1 MSVLCW
7 GEFGEMAVRKMGQVK
22 PGESLL
28 ILADTRTDM
37 EIAEACLIAGINAK
51 ANAQMLVIPW
61 VALSDTHELN
71 RVTVG
76 AIREADVIVGL
87 CETMFVSK
95 ETTTA
100 ARKNGTRI
108 ASTVV
113 SREDDFAIDGI
124 VNVDYDKIISIANK
138 AIELWENADICRVTS
153 DAGTDISFGMK
164 GRPALL
170 GDGMATVPGEAD
182 FFPRVS
188 IANAPIEETIN
199 GTIVIDGNI
208 PPGKLV
214 NEPVTCRV
222 EKGVIVKITGGAD
235 ASTLKREFEKSKDPI
250 AKHICHFT
258 LGLNPQAITSGHLH
272 QDEHVLGAVTFGSGS
287 QDPDFKG
294 NVPPSKVHFDVVL
307 PSPTI
312 YLDGIIMCENNRLN
326 PEMGLGGL

>member
-1 MSVLCW
+1 MSVLRW

-51 ANAQMLVIPW
+51 ADAQMLVIPW
-61 VALSDTHELN
+61 MALSDTRELN
-71 RVTVG
+71 RVTIG
-76 AIREADVIVGL
+76 AIRESDVIVGL
-87 CETMFVSK
+87 CETMFIAT

-108 ASTVV
+108 AATFV
-113 SREDDFAIDGI
+113 SGMEDFAIDGI
-124 VNVDYDKIISIANK
+124 VNVDYDKMIASANK
-138 AIELWENADICRVTS
+138 AIKLWENADICRVTS
-153 DAGTDISFGMK
+153 TAGTDISFGMK

-182 FFPRVS
+182 FFPGVS

-208 PPGKLV
+208 PPGRLV
-214 NEPVTCRV
+214 NEPVTCRI
-222 EKGVIVKITGGAD
+222 EKGVIVEITGGVD
-235 ASTLKREFEKSKDPI
+235 ANSLKDEFDKTQDPI

-258 LGLNPQAITSGHLH
+258 LGLNPQAKTTGHLH

-307 PSPTI
+307 PSSTI
-312 YLDGIIMCENNRLN
+312 YLDGVIMCENNRLN
-326 PEMGLGGL
+326 PELGL

>member
-1 MSVLCW
+1 
-7 GEFGEMAVRKMGQVK
+7 
-22 PGESLL
+22 
-28 ILADTRTDM
+28 
-37 EIAEACLIAGINAK
+37 
-51 ANAQMLVIPW
+51 
-61 VALSDTHELN
+61 
-71 RVTVG
+71 
-76 AIREADVIVGL
+76 
-87 CETMFVSK
+87 MFIEK

-108 ASTVV
+108 ASTII
-113 SREDDFAIDGI
+113 SSLDDFAINGI
-124 VNVDYDKIISIANK
+124 VNVDYDKMISIANR
-138 AIELWENADICRVTS
+138 AIELWENTDFCRVTS
-153 DAGTDISFGMK
+153 DVGTDISFGMK

-182 FFPRVS
+182 LFPGVS

-222 EKGVIVKITGGAD
+222 EKGVFVEITGGAD
-235 ASTLKREFEKSKDPI
+235 ASTLKREFESTNDPI

-272 QDEHVLGAVTFGSGS
+272 QDEHVLGPVTFGSGS

-294 NVPPSKVHFDVVL
+294 TVPPSQVHFDVVL
-307 PSPTI
+307 PSSTI
-312 YLDGIIMCENNRLN
+312 YLDGKIMCENNRLN
-326 PEMGLGGL
+326 PEMGLEGL

>member
-1 MSVLCW
+1 MSVFRW
-7 GEFGEMAVRKMGQVK
+7 GEFGEIAVRKMGQVK

-51 ANAQMLVIPW
+51 ANAQMLVVPW
-61 VALSDTHELN
+61 VALSDTSELN

-124 VNVDYDKIISIANK
+124 VNVDYDKMILIANK
-138 AIELWENADICRVTS
+138 AIELWENADICRVIS

-182 FFPRVS
+182 FFPGVS

-199 GTIVIDGNI
+199 GTIVVDGNI

-258 LGLNPQAITSGHLH
+258 L
-272 QDEHVLGAVTFGSGS
+272 
-287 QDPDFKG
+287 
-294 NVPPSKVHFDVVL
+294 
-307 PSPTI
+307 
-312 YLDGIIMCENNRLN
+312 
-326 PEMGLGGL
+326 